1 MTTGEADE
9 TMSEADDRAE
19 PGNGGAMARSVDVAA
34 TPARV
39 FALWADA
46 AAWPRWDPD
55 LEEASLDGAFA
66 RGSHGTLKPRG
77 GPRTRIEL
85 VDVVEPE
92 SFTAVSRLPGCR
104 MVFAHRVSPL
114 PDGCRVTHAVRF
126 EGPLAFVFRR
136 LIGPSIRRGL
146 PGTMDGLKA
155 AAEAAVETDG
165 RHGT

>member
-1 MTTGEADE
+1 MTSDGASDE
-9 TMSEADDRAE
+9 TGPKDDD
-19 PGNGGAMARSVDVAA
+19 AMARSVDVDA

-46 AAWPRWDPD
+46 AGWPRWDPD
-55 LEEASLDGAFA
+55 LETASLDGPFA
-66 RGSHGTLKPRG
+66 RGSRGTLKPRG

-104 MVFAHRVSPL
+104 MVFEHRVSSL
-114 PDGCRVTHAVRF
+114 PGGCRVTHAVRF
-126 EGPLAFVFRR
+126 EGPLAFAFRR

-146 PGTMDGLKA
+146 PGTMNGLKA
-155 AAEAAVETDG
+155 AAEADA
-165 RHGT
+165 